1 MSNISILILD
11 QIPGD
16 QTKKVIVIIDYKLG
30 NLRSVIG
37 AVERLGHEALISSRV
52 EDMEAADKLILPG
65 VGAYGDGMVNLRSLG
80 LVEPLTRMVVTE
92 GKPILGIC
100 LGSQLLARV
109 SYEFGTHPGLG
120 WIEAE
125 VVRLEPEDSS
135 LRVPHVGWDDLVQ
148 VRESVL
154 YDDVPQDALF
164 YYVHSFHIKCDNQD
178 IVIGMCD
185 YGGDVTAAFQQG
197 NIYGT
202 QFHPEKSQRHGLTLL
217 GNFLDKA

>member
-1 MSNISILILD
+1 MHTECNSKQLTFQGLGN
-11 QIPGD
+11 
-16 QTKKVIVIIDYKLG
+16 KKVIANFDGGTITSDAGALLLREIDLANHFLKDFANCFQDNRDPRYTEH
-30 NLRSVIG
+30 SVQQ
-37 AVERLGHEALISSRV
+37 
-52 EDMEAADKLILPG
+52 
-65 VGAYGDGMVNLRSLG
+65 
-80 LVEPLTRMVVTE
+80 LVAQR
-92 GKPILGIC
+92 ILGIC